1 MERSIKFRKTLS
13 VFDAVA
19 ITTGV
24 VIGTG
29 IFKTPSIVAAN
40 SENGWVVLLIWLLGG
55 FISFIGALCYAELT
69 TTFPHTGGE
78 YHYLTLAFGRTPS
91 FLFAWARMTVIQTGS
106 IAMLAFLIGD
116 YASEVFSLGAYSAS
130 LYAGLTIIILT
141 VINIAGISQGK
152 RMQNMLITIIIFGLF
167 SVAAAGFF
175 LTSTPINM
183 GAFSLPTKA
192 ALGRAMIF
200 ILLTYGGWNEA
211 AYLSAEVHDVQRS
224 MIRVLYYSIGLI
236 TAVYMITNF
245 VFLKG
250 LGLSAMSGSEVVA
263 ADLMRKVLGEWGAKF
278 ISLLIVIAALGT
290 MNAVIITG
298 SRTNYAL
305 GQDFALFNFLGHWQE
320 RRGTPVNALLI
331 QVIIALALVI
341 LGTGTRGGFVMMV
354 EYTAPVFW
362 FFFLLVGISLFVLR
376 QKERNI
382 YRPFKVPLYPLT
394 PILFCGVCVYMLHS
408 SLSYTGKGA
417 LLGLIVLA
425 AGIPFLLLN
434 FIRSDHT
441 LGEIH

>member
-1 MERSIKFRKTLS
+1 MGRIIKSRKTLS

-19 ITTGV
+19 ITTGI

-29 IFKTPSIVAAN
+29 IFKTPSIVAADF
-40 SENGWVVLLIWLLGG
+40 ECGWVVLFVWLLGG
-55 FISFIGALCYAELT
+55 VISFIGALCYAELT
-69 TTFPHTGGE
+69 TTFPHAGGE
-78 YHYLTLAFGRTPS
+78 YHYLTLAFGRTPA

-106 IAMLAFLIGD
+106 IAMLAFLIGN

-130 LYAGLTIIILT
+130 LYAGLTIVILT
-141 VINIAGISQGK
+141 SINIAGISQGK
-152 RMQNMLITIIIFGLF
+152 WIQNILITIIVIGLL
-167 SVAAAGFF
+167 SVAAAGFS

-183 GAFSLPTKA
+183 GAFSFPTRA
-192 ALGRAMIF
+192 SLGKAMIF

-211 AYLSAEVHDVQRS
+211 AYLSAEVHNAQRS

-305 GQDFALFNFLGHWQE
+305 GQDFAVFSFLGHWQE
-320 RRGTPVNALLI
+320 RRGTPVNALLV
-331 QVIIALALVI
+331 QVIIALVLVI

-362 FFFLLVGISLFVLR
+362 FFFLLVGISIFVLR
-376 QKERNI
+376 QKEKNI
-382 YRPFKVPLYPLT
+382 YRPFKVPFYPIT
-394 PILFCGVCVYMLHS
+394 PILFCGVCIYMLHS

-425 AGIPFLLLN
+425 AGIPFLLLK
-434 FIRSDHT
+434 FPYSFHT
-441 LGEIH
+441 GVERR